1 MTTAV
6 ITASYAADFA
16 RCQLLCESMDRHLL
30 GDWHHY
36 ILVQAADYQKFLA
49 LKTAN
54 RTIVSERDLFPSW
67 LRAFPDP
74 ISKRHRW
81 VWLSPF
87 SKPLRGWHAQQ
98 LRRLSI
104 AQHISEP
111 ILLSIDSDV
120 IMVRDFD
127 VARLE
132 NDGHVRFYKKSFGL
146 KDEINTQIKINQS
159 WSRSAGHLLGL
170 PTEQNQYHD
179 YIHTFVA
186 WRRQTVCDLLSHI
199 EQVHGQSWIKQC
211 VKQGA
216 FSECLMYGRYVDD
229 IIGGQY
235 HLATDQPLCHVV
247 WFQEDLI
254 NQSHNTNPLAALFE
268 RMEPSEVAIGIQ
280 SFIQL
285 DMDDLRSQLS
295 ADNVMRLSNQP
306 AKSIRA

>member
-6 ITASYAADFA
+6 ITASYAADFS
-16 RCQLLCESMDRHLL
+16 RCQLLCESMDQHLA
-30 GDWHHY
+30 GAWHHY
-36 ILVQAADYQKFLA
+36 ILVQAADYQTFLA
-49 LKTAN
+49 LKAHN

-87 SKPLRGWHAQQ
+87 SRPLRGWHAQQ

-104 AQHISEP
+104 ARHLSEE

-120 IMVRDFD
+120 ILVRDFD
-127 VARLE
+127 VAELQ
-132 NDGHVRFYKKSFGL
+132 NDGHIRFYRKNFGL
-146 KDEINTQIKINQS
+146 KDEINTQIKTNQS

-170 PTEQNQYHD
+170 PPEQNQYHD
-179 YIHTFVA
+179 YIHTFIA

-216 FSECLMYGRYVDD
+216 FSECLIYGRYVDEVID
-229 IIGGQY
+229 SQH

-247 WFQEDLI
+247 WFEEDLT
-254 NQSHNTNPLAALFE
+254 NRSQNTNPLVDLLAD
-268 RMEPSEVAIGIQ
+268 MEPSQVAIGIQ

-285 DMDDLRSQLS
+285 DLDDIRTYLR
-295 ADNVMRLSNQP
+295 ADNVMALTNQR